1 MANNEL
7 TLGVRIQINRDGSV
21 RLLSETGREVQNI
34 GQQAHSASQG
44 VGHLQGSVRSLVT
57 TLGPL
62 VSIAAV
68 IGIGKKIVED
78 VAAVQDLDTRLHGLT
93 ATAGDYAQTVSY
105 INTVADEHH
114 KNLNLLADSYGKLR
128 NLENAGI
135 LTGQQTKS
143 IFEGLSN
150 AGSKYGAS
158 NDKIADSLY
167 GFAQAASSGIVQA
180 DELHQVMDPM
190 PGLLQ
195 DMDKAA
201 GLASGGFNRLTKDGK
216 VTSDMFIN
224 TLVAA
229 LHQYDGAA
237 AAASDN
243 INAKLTDISNSWT
256 RLITALSDPVSDA
269 LTPFLNASKTGLD
282 EVRQRIDAVRLAYEA
297 NKIETLDGGA
307 AVMTVEGVNISAA
320 NAIQGAWFVVSSAL
334 HEVYTTIG
342 LDGVASAAAV
352 ALGWLNSGDDIMG
365 NVKSVG
371 NVVIGVFVGVGNA
384 IGTIFA
390 VMATN
395 IRRSFDN
402 VTAYARAT
410 AADLAAAAQFD
421 FKFSGVRAVKAQPLI
436 SGAGSEVMTGFKKD
450 LALDYLGNLKAAV
463 QGAALGYQKLQDAE
477 YKASTTTKAAKPAVD
492 ASAVSHAAAALAIG
506 KGGAAHHAAAGAAG
520 SHKSAV
526 DTLKKAVDDEMKSL
540 NDQHNKLS
548 LSERDYYASTLTA
561 KNFNFAQKAMAL
573 AVWDSNKALEAQK
586 AANDKGKTAMDTLI
600 DQYNRLTLSAR
611 DYYAATLKKDG
622 ITPDKAGPLLKQ
634 YDKNR
639 GLEAQKKSLDESR
652 QAIDAYNKSLLS
664 AKQNTGDLGAI
675 SSSVFDGALGG
686 LNTLTGAFNTM
697 MDSIKK
703 NTEALSELHKKQAE
717 IDNFQPVLGNDMEQY
732 IKDVKLKFRSTEEY
746 ALEEKRLNNENFK
759 ESMSGIR
766 QVAAATS
773 AMFAEN
779 TSARKAFN
787 VIALAASISERM
799 ADLAGLQIKAAAAV
813 LEQGKGDPYTAFAR
827 IATMAA
833 IVASILSAAGAGT
846 FSFGGGG
853 GAPAPV
859 TNDGTGTVL
868 GDKSAMSD
876 SASKT
881 YQLLKDIHASEYAEL
896 RGINRG
902 VANLNSGI
910 ENVIT
915 RLFQAGGLTSYDGP
929 LMTNQLS
936 GLGSMIQTGSLIGKM
951 DPISNFILS
960 GIFGKTTQTVTGSGI
975 ATAAQPLI
983 DAINGQVLEA
993 WQYTII
999 KTTKKSWFSSSTKYS
1014 EMTGPLDDG
1023 VTQALTDVFQ
1033 GMGQT
1038 MLELSK
1044 AFGGD
1049 TKAKIEAYV
1058 IPALKIDLQG
1068 LSGEE
1073 ASKKLNGV
1081 ISSVLDDMASSVF
1094 GEIIGQY
1101 QKLGEGMLETA
1112 VRIAAE
1118 VAVVTDALKTS
1129 GLRMGADAIAISDAV
1144 VQASGGL
1151 EEFQKQ
1157 FGSYYDNFYN
1167 DTEKQNRLYSQ
1178 LQGSLTDVLTVLPE
1192 TREGYRK
1199 LIESLDLSNKKD
1211 RERYSLLISLSS
1223 AADQYYSGLEDHLKS
1238 LNDGIASAKS
1248 DLASAYKTEADA
1260 LTTTINKFDDF
1271 AKSLKAFRDQ
1281 LISSDLSTATPGE
1294 KYRRARGQFDSV
1306 MSRVEAGPGST
1317 AASQAAYEKALT
1329 DLQAKAQAFL
1339 SMSRDYNASS
1349 AGYSTDY
1356 KRVLEALGMAST
1368 GADAAKT
1375 DAEKQLDTLKDSV
1388 KSLIDINTSVL
1399 SVRQAILAVE
1409 KAVNKL
1415 DRYQDQLDDKRIK
1428 AKADIADTKQV
1439 QAKKAVYNKTIGDVS
1454 VNSIATQ
1461 LANDRGIPINHD
1473 FTQGVA
1479 SDWYQWVS
1487 RIYGKFDPKLSAED
1501 WEARRAIADAFIAD
1515 HSVNGTGNAKH
1526 DVMWY
1531 IKEARKIDGS
1541 HAGGLERVPFDGYR
1555 AELHKDERVLTAKEA
1570 NEYRFLAGLSGLKTG
1585 GNPSAGAEQKALI
1598 EQLQKQNEKL
1608 EKVVDELK
1616 KQNEQLKENGKTAK
1630 QNMQGD
1636 HAAYVLLHEEAQ
1648 QQTEHL
1654 EALVK
1659 HARLKR

>member
-1 MANNEL
+1 MANDL
-7 TLGVRIQINRDGSV
+7 DLAIRIRVNADGTTEILNRTGSEINRINSNA
-21 RLLSETGREVQNI
+21 T
-34 GQQAHSASQG
+34 SAAQG
-44 VGHLQGSVRSLVT
+44 VGHLQGSVRSLVS

-201 GLASGGFNRLTKDGK
+201 GLAAGGFNRLTKDGK

-243 INAKLTDISNSWT
+243 LSAKFTDIGNSWT
-256 RLITALSDPVSDA
+256 RLINVLSDPVSDA
-269 LTPFLNASKTGLD
+269 LTPFLNASKSGLD

-334 HEVYTTIG
+334 HDVYTTLG

-384 IGTIFA
+384 VGTIFA

-436 SGAGSEVMTGFKKD
+436 SGAGSEVMAGFKKD
-450 LALDYLGNLKAAV
+450 LALDYLGNLKASV
-463 QGAALGYQKLQDAE
+463 QGAGLGYQKLQDAE
-477 YKASTTTKAAKPAVD
+477 YKATATTKAAKPAVD
-492 ASAVSHAAAALAIG
+492 ATAISHAAAALAIS

-526 DTLKKAVDDEMKSL
+526 DTLKKAVDDEMRSL

-586 AANDKGKTAMDTLI
+586 AANDKSKTAMDTLI
-600 DQYNRLTLSAR
+600 DQYNRLTMSAR

-622 ITPDKAGPLLKQ
+622 ITPDKAAPLLKQ
-634 YDKNR
+634 YDKNQ
-639 GLEAQKKSLDESR
+639 GLEAQKKD
-652 QAIDAYNKSLLS
+652 IDATRESLESYNKSLES
-664 AKQNTGDLGAI
+664 AEKDTADLGTV
-675 SSSVFDGALGG
+675 SSAVFDGALGG
-686 LNTLTGAFNTM
+686 ISTLAGAFDNM
-697 MDSIKK
+697 VKSINKNVSALDELHAMQKKNASLPAITAKELADKAK
-703 NTEALSELHKKQAE
+703 NTELYAKREAKLNQKNTELSLAGVRQIAGATASMFEENSNARKSFHTIEMALGAIEMAMQLKELA
-717 IDNFQPVLGNDMEQY
+717 
-732 IKDVKLKFRSTEEY
+732 VK
-746 ALEEKRLNNENFK
+746 
-759 ESMSGIR
+759 G
-766 QVAAATS
+766 AAA
-773 AMFAEN
+773 
-779 TSARKAFN
+779 
-787 VIALAASISERM
+787 IL
-799 ADLAGLQIKAAAAV
+799 G
-813 LEQGKGDPYTAFAR
+813 QGKGDPYTAFAR
-827 IATMAA
+827 IAAMTVVVGGIIA
-833 IVASILSAAGAGT
+833 AAGGA
-846 FSFGGGG
+846 FSGSGSGS
-853 GAPAPV
+853 APV

-868 GDKSAMSD
+868 GDKSATSD

-881 YQLLKDIHASEYAEL
+881 YQLLERIHASEYVEL
-896 RGINRG
+896 QGINRG
-902 VANLNSGI
+902 VASLNSGI
-910 ENVIT
+910 ANVIT
-915 RLFQAGGLTSYDGP
+915 RLFQAGGLSSYDGP
-929 LMTNQLS
+929 LKTNQLS
-936 GLGSMIQTGSLIGKM
+936 SLGGMIQTGSLIGKM
-951 DPISNFILS
+951 DPISNFILG

-983 DAINGQVLEA
+983 DAINGQVLQA

-1044 AFGGD
+1044 SFGGD
-1049 TKAKIEAYV
+1049 TKAKILAYV

-1068 LSGEE
+1068 LSGDE

-1094 GEIIGQY
+1094 GEMIGQY

-1157 FGSYYDNFYN
+1157 FGAYYDNFYS
-1167 DTEKQNRLYSQ
+1167 DTEKQNRLYGQ

-1192 TREGYRK
+1192 TRDGYRK

-1211 RERYSLLISLSS
+1211 RERYSLLINLSS
-1223 AADQYYSGLEDHLKS
+1223 AADQYYSGLEDQLKS

-1281 LISSDLSTATPGE
+1281 LTISDLSTATPGE
-1294 KYRRARGQFDSV
+1294 KYRTARNQFNSV
-1306 MSRVEAGPGST
+1306 MNRVEAGPGTT
-1317 AASQAAYEKALT
+1317 AASQAAYQKALT

-1349 AGYSTDY
+1349 SGYSEDY
-1356 KRVLEALGMAST
+1356 KRVLEAMGMATT

-1375 DAEKQLDTLKDSV
+1375 DAEKQLDALKDSV
-1388 KSLIDINTSVL
+1388 KGLIDINTSVL

-1409 KAVNKL
+1409 KAINKL

-1428 AKADIADTKQV
+1428 AEADIADNKQI
-1439 QAKKAVYNKTIGDVS
+1439 QAKKAVYDKAIGDVS
-1454 VNSIATQ
+1454 VNSIAQ
-1461 LANDRGIPINHD
+1461 QIASDRGIPINHE

-1487 RIYGKFDPKLSAED
+1487 RIYGKFDPKLTAAD
-1501 WEARRAIADAFIAD
+1501 WDARRAIADAFVAD
-1515 HSVNGTGNAKH
+1515 HSAHGTGNADH

-1531 IKEARKIDGS
+1531 IKQAQKIDGS
-1541 HAGGLERVPFDGYR
+1541 HLTGLERVPFNGYR
-1555 AELHKDERVLTAKEA
+1555 AELHQDEMVLTAKEA

-1585 GNPSAGAEQKALI
+1585 GNQSANAEQKALI
-1598 EQLQKQNEKL
+1598 DQLKKQNEKL
-1608 EKVVDELK
+1608 EKVVDVLK

-1654 EALVK
+1654 ETLVK